1 MKKSIG
7 ILFVT
12 LLVLCVPG
20 SIGWPTPGRP
30 QVSDR
35 DRAGNQ
41 PIAPFRIIGNIYY
54 VGASDI
60 TSFLVV
66 TPQGNILLDG
76 GFVDTARQIES
87 NVKTLGFRLEDTKF
101 LLNSQA
107 HFDHTGGLAELK
119 KLSGAQ
125 MVASEGD
132 APMLESGG
140 RGDPYFG
147 DKYTFQP
154 VHVDRRLRNGDTV
167 RLGGTVM
174 TAEVTPGHTP
184 GCTTWT
190 MTAEE
195 GGKSF
200 HVVFV
205 CSTTVLPDIRL
216 IDNTQ
221 YPDIAKDFEYT
232 FRRLRQLPCDVFLGA
247 HGGFFDL
254 LGKIE
259 RMQRGDQ
266 PNPFIDPA
274 GYSKYLDSSYTE
286 FMKAMRV
293 QQAAAAKPPAPEKT
307 PK

>member
-1 MKKSIG
+1 M
-7 ILFVT
+7 
-12 LLVLCVPG
+12 
-20 SIGWPTPGRP
+20 
-30 QVSDR
+30 
-35 DRAGNQ
+35 
-41 PIAPFRIIGNIYY
+41 APFRIMGNLYY

-60 TSFLVV
+60 TSFLIV
-66 TPQGNILLDG
+66 TPKGNILLDG
-76 GFVDTARQIES
+76 GFLETARQIEA
-87 NVKTLGFRLEDTKF
+87 NVKTLGFRLEDTKI

-107 HFDHTGGLAELK
+107 HYDHTGGLAELK

-132 APMLESGG
+132 TPMLETGG

-147 DKYTFQP
+147 DKYIFQP

-167 RLGGTVM
+167 SLGGTVM
-174 TAEVTPGHTP
+174 TAEITPGHTK

-190 MTAEE
+190 TTEE
-195 GGKSF
+195 EAGKSY

-221 YPDIAKDFEYT
+221 YPDIAKDYEYT
-232 FRRLRQLPCDVFLGA
+232 FRRLRQLPCDVFLGS

-259 RMQRGDQ
+259 RMRRGDK
-266 PNPFIDPA
+266 PNPFIDPD
-274 GYSKYLDSSYTE
+274 GYSKYLDSSYAE
-286 FMKAMRV
+286 FMKALRV
-293 QQAAAAKPPAPEKT
+293 QQAAAAKSAAAKPNQ
-307 PK
+307 